1 MKVAGIGFRAA
12 APLSALRQALDL
24 AEAAGGRVTALATT
38 AEKADAPAL
47 RALAQER
54 GLPILPVSVQ
64 DVPTQTQSPRVQ
76 ARFGTGSLAEAAA
89 LQAAGS
95 GARLTVPRLT
105 TPDGQATAAIASGDT
120 E

>member
-38 AEKADAPAL
+38 PEKADVPAL
-47 RALAQER
+47 CALARER
-54 GLPILPVSVQ
+54 GLPILPIPVAG
-64 DVPTQTQSPRVQ
+64 VPTQTQSPRVQ
-76 ARFGTGSLAEAAA
+76 AQFGTGSLAEAAA
-89 LQAAGS
+89 LQAAGP
-95 GARLTVPRLT
+95 GARLTVPRLI
-105 TPDGQATAAIASGDT
+105 TPDGQATAAIATGET

>member
-38 AEKADAPAL
+38 PEKADAPTL
-47 RALAQER
+47 CALARER
-54 GLPILPVSVQ
+54 LLPILPIPVAG
-64 DVPTQTQSPRVQ
+64 VPTQTQSPRVQ

-89 LQAAGS
+89 LQAAGP
-95 GARLTVPRLT
+95 GARLVVPRLI
-105 TPDGQATAAIASGDT
+105 TPDGQATAAIASGEND
-120 E
+120 

>member
-38 AEKADAPAL
+38 PEKADAPAL
-47 RALAQER
+47 CVLAQER
-54 GLPILPVSVQ
+54 GLPILPILVNG
-64 DVPTQTQSPRVQ
+64 VPTPTQSPRVQ
-76 ARFGTGSLAEAAA
+76 AHSGTGSVAEAAA
-89 LQAAGS
+89 LQAAGP
-95 GARLTVPRLT
+95 GARLTVPRLI
-105 TPDGQATAAIASGDT
+105 TPDGQATAAIATGET